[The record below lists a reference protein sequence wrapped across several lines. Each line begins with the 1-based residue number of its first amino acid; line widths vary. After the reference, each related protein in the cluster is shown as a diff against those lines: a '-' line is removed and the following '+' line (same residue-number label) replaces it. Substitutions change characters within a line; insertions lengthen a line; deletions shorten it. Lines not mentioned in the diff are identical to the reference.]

1 MTSDYLEKLKEAI
14 EQATKTYKE
23 GTKEHNEWIAKN
35 KKYADLYMKL
45 VLTYIASYDFKT
57 GHFIISEDNYK
68 KITDVIGGANKVYAY
83 VSEKEKVANI
93 RIHYDRKGINQGF
106 ELSGLPSFYSDES
119 FKLSCVNEILK
130 ENGIGIRE
138 DLWDGGERGSDSYIV
153 TFDASMLLEQRDKL
167 LKENNTGIKSR

>member
-1 MTSDYLEKLKEAI
+1 MKNYFKYLVSVLQHSI
-14 EQATKTYKE
+14 NIDE
-23 GTKEHNEWIAKN
+23 GNTFYNLALLFN
-35 KKYADLYMKL
+35 NY
-45 VLTYIASYDFKT
+45 
-57 GHFIISEDNYK
+57 EDNYK